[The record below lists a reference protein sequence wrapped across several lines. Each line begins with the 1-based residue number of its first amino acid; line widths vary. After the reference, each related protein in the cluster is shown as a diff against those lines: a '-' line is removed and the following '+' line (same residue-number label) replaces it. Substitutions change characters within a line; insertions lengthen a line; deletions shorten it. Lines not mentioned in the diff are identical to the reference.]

1 MHSTFRQLRLFLALA
16 DERSVS
22 RAAHACH
29 VTQPTASM
37 QLKELAL
44 GIGLPLY
51 EVIGKQVHLTEAG
64 KELAKTARAMLG
76 EWQSFS
82 QYVDGI
88 NGLERGQLRVAVVST
103 AKYFVPRMLGEFCI
117 HHPEIDIAL
126 EVLNRDGV
134 VTLLR
139 ENRVDLTVMSI
150 PPSDLDVVRE
160 DFLANPLVA
169 IAPVNHALTAEASIP
184 VEELAKNNLIL
195 REAGSGTRMAIDRFF
210 DQSRIKPRVR
220 LELGSN
226 EAIKQAVAGGLG
238 LSILSRHALSP
249 DPSTEGLAILEI
261 IGFPI
266 LSNWYIVHLTGK
278 RLSPIATV
286 FKNHLQATAARL
298 NPTT

>member
-1 MHSTFRQLRLFLALA
+1 MHATFRQLRLFLALA

-37 QLKELAL
+37 QLKELSR
-44 GIGLPLY
+44 GVGLSLY
-51 EVIGKQVHLTEAG
+51 EVIGKQVHLTAAG
-64 KELAKTARAMLG
+64 EELAKTARAMLG
-76 EWQSFS
+76 EWQAFS
-82 QYVDGI
+82 HYVDGI
-88 NGLERGQLRVAVVST
+88 KGLERGQLRLAVVST
-103 AKYFVPRMLGEFCI
+103 AKYFVPRMLGEFCTN
-117 HHPEIDIAL
+117 HPEIDIAL

-139 ENRVDLTVMSI
+139 ENRVDLAVMST
-150 PPSDLDVVRE
+150 PPTDLDVERE
-160 DFLANPLVA
+160 HFMANPLVA
-169 IAPVNHALTAEASIP
+169 IAPTHHPLVARPDLTI
-184 VEELAKNNLIL
+184 EELAKNNFIL
-195 REAGSGTRMAIDRFF
+195 REPGSGTRMAIDRFF

-249 DPSTEGLAILEI
+249 DPATEGLAILDLV
-261 IGFPI
+261 GFPI

-298 NPTT
+298 DPAT

>member
-37 QLKELAL
+37 QLKELSL
-44 GIGLPLY
+44 GVGLSLY
-51 EVIGKQVHLTEAG
+51 EVIGKQVHLTAAG
-64 KELAKTARAMLG
+64 EELAKTARAMLG
-76 EWQSFS
+76 EWQAFS
-82 QYVDGI
+82 HYVDGI
-88 NGLERGQLRVAVVST
+88 KGLERGQLRLAVVST
-103 AKYFVPRMLGEFCI
+103 AKYFVPRMLGEFCTN
-117 HHPEIDIAL
+117 HPEIDIAL

-139 ENRVDLTVMSI
+139 ENRVDLAVMST
-150 PPSDLDVVRE
+150 PPTDLDVERE
-160 DFLANPLVA
+160 HFMANPLVA
-169 IAPVNHALTAEASIP
+169 IAPIRDPLVARQDLAI
-184 VEELAKNNLIL
+184 EELAKNNFIL
-195 REAGSGTRMAIDRFF
+195 REPGSGTRMAIDRFF

-249 DPSTEGLAILEI
+249 DPATEGLAILDLV
-261 IGFPI
+261 GFPI

-298 NPTT
+298 DPAT